1 MVQILLCSF
10 FWFRCPFKFFS
21 FHSKHH
27 TATAITTS
35 TKLLQCS
42 AVAAIA
48 GGGSSSC
55 SSMQQLHDREY
66 ACLPVCSKCTKAQP
80 PTYLSNNHQ
89 LQHRTTTRG
98 PPGLSA
104 RADPFVVCQMAPA
117 RSPTTN
123 CCPAVYNNSS
133 SSSRT
138 VMRQTNN
145 R

>member
-35 TKLLQCS
+35 NKLLQCS

-89 LQHRTTTRG
+89 LQHNTKKRG
-98 PPGLSA
+98 QPDLRAPEDPLCSVSDDPCMFTESGSDGSCTFTESGNLGLGLSL
-104 RADPFVVCQMAPA
+104 VI
-117 RSPTTN
+117 
-123 CCPAVYNNSS
+123 
-133 SSSRT
+133 
-138 VMRQTNN
+138 
-145 R
+145 